1 MKRFVAWIRSL
12 RRPWPWIVGGLLTIL
27 IVLATVTVS
36 ATAWEYTNSPQ
47 FCGTTCHT
55 MPPEYLAYQVS
66 PHARVACV
74 DCHLGQDS
82 ILLTVPRKARE
93 ISHVV
98 NALTKSYEPPIYVK
112 NLRPARDTC
121 EQCHNPDKFSSDT
134 FVEIKRYASDELNTH
149 TRNYMVIKTG
159 GGSLREGL
167 GRGIHW
173 HIESQVYY
181 YTDDR
186 LKQTIPYVKEV
197 APDGK
202 VTEFF
207 DTEAGLPPDFGK
219 QVESQLHRMDCIDC
233 HTRISHLFRSPSNAM
248 DEALA
253 RGLLDSSMP
262 YIKAEGTK
270 ILSQEYPSLDAGMQ
284 AVEDLEGW
292 YKTNEPD
299 YYAANTQ
306 KVQQAVIEIKG
317 IFSQT
322 VFPNL
327 KVGWQTH
334 PDNAGHREFPGCFRC
349 HDGKHV
355 SPQGQTVRLEC
366 NLCHS
371 IPEVVSSDDAA
382 PVLSVDKPGEP
393 ESHKDSNWIARHRF
407 VFDETCAG
415 CHNVTNPGGTDNS
428 SFCSNS
434 ACHASEWK
442 FVGLNAPA
450 VRQLVA
456 PPPVPGSGQPRP
468 VPHPIGERTDCMLC
482 HGLNATVRPFPENHA
497 SFDRSVCTQCH
508 QSASSDASG
517 QPNEPAA
524 TTPPLIPHS
533 LEGRRDQCL
542 TCHGENGFRPYPAN
556 HKGRA
561 TDTCLACHKTAA
573 DSGAVPTV
581 TATPEPALTVTV
593 TPTMTVMPTQPALTM
608 TVTPTQPATT
618 VTVTPTQAAGG
629 PPPIPHTLEGR
640 EGQCLVCH
648 AIGSVKPYPEN
659 HAGRTAESCTACHK
673 PQS

>member
-159 GGSLREGL
+159 GGSVREGL

-270 ILSQEYPSLDAGMQ
+270 ILSEEYPSLDAGMR

-371 IPEVVSSDDAA
+371 IPEVVASDDAA

-456 PPPVPGSGQPRP
+456 PPPVPGAGQPRP

-497 SFDRSVCTQCH
+497 AFDRSLCTQCH

-517 QPNEPAA
+517 QPSTPAA
-524 TTPPLIPHS
+524 ATPPLIPHS

-542 TCHGENGFRPYPAN
+542 TCHGETGFKPYPAN

-573 DSGAVPTV
+573 DSGAAP

-593 TPTMTVMPTQPALTM
+593 TPTQPALTV
-608 TVTPTQPATT
+608 TVTPFEPATT

>member
-270 ILSQEYPSLDAGMQ
+270 ILSEEYPSLDAGMR

-371 IPEVVSSDDAA
+371 IPEVVASDDAA

-482 HGLNATVRPFPENHA
+482 HGLKATVRPFPENHA
-497 SFDRSVCTQCH
+497 AFDRSVCTQCH

-517 QPNEPAA
+517 QPNAPAA

-542 TCHGENGFRPYPAN
+542 TCHGETGFKPYPAN

-573 DSGAVPTV
+573 DSGAAP

-593 TPTMTVMPTQPALTM
+593 TPTQPALTV
-608 TVTPTQPATT
+608 TVTPFEPATT

>member
-284 AVEDLEGW
+284 AVDDLEGW

-371 IPEVVSSDDAA
+371 IPEVVASDDAA

-456 PPPVPGSGQPRP
+456 PPPVPGAGQPRP

-497 SFDRSVCTQCH
+497 AFDRSLCTQCH

-517 QPNEPAA
+517 QPSTPAA
-524 TTPPLIPHS
+524 ATPPLIPHS

-542 TCHGENGFRPYPAN
+542 TCHGETGFKPYPAN

-573 DSGAVPTV
+573 DSGAAP

-593 TPTMTVMPTQPALTM
+593 TPTQPALTV
-608 TVTPTQPATT
+608 TVTPFEPATT